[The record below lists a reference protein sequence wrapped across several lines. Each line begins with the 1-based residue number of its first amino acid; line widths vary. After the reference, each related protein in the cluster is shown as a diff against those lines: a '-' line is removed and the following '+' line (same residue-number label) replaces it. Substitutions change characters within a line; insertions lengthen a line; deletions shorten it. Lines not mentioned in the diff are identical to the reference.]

1 LSSPGPDLLDVIVV
15 GGGAAGGA
23 AACHLAA
30 LGRSVLVVDQAPFP
44 RHKPCGGGMAAS
56 VQHWFP
62 FDLSPVVEAVIERV
76 RFTWDL
82 DDPVI
87 AELPGSSPFWIVRR
101 SRLDAFLVEQ
111 ALAAGAG
118 FEPGVRVQRIE
129 KAAEHWCLDVVASE
143 GDGQPR
149 QLRARAVVLADGSG
163 SRHAAALGL
172 GPRQPRYATTV
183 SVEVEGTVQNPGTA
197 HFGFGLVPQGFCW
210 AFPREGGFSIGLGH
224 FIGRPLEETA
234 ALEEADAVLNRLLPS
249 LGFAAGSGERCQG
262 RLRVWDGHHPLHGD
276 GIVVAGDAASLC
288 DPFLAEGLRPA
299 LLSGCR
305 AAEAMQRWLNGDQM
319 ALAGYSTAM
328 RQQWGESMAWGR
340 RIAQVFYRVPRV
352 GYQLGIKRPT
362 APQRIAQIL
371 SGEMGYGDIAQR
383 AIRRLLFQRG

>member
-1 LSSPGPDLLDVIVV
+1 LSSPGPDLIDVVVV
-15 GGGAAGGA
+15 GSGAAGGA
-23 AACHLAA
+23 AAFHLAA
-30 LGRSVLVVDQAPFP
+30 LGHGVRVLDQAPFP

-56 VQHWFP
+56 VQQWFP

-76 RFTWDL
+76 RLNWDL
-82 DDPVI
+82 EDPVI

-111 ALAAGAG
+111 ALAAGAA
-118 FEPGVRVQRIE
+118 FEPGVCVERIWR
-129 KAAEHWCLDVVASE
+129 AADHWCMEVRASE

-172 GPRQPRYATTV
+172 GPRQPRYASTV
-183 SVEVEGTVQNPGTA
+183 SVEVEGTVRDPATA

-210 AFPREGGFSIGLGH
+210 AFPRNGGFSIGLGH
-224 FIGRPLEETA
+224 FIGRPLAEAA
-234 ALEEADAVLNRLLPS
+234 ALHEADDVLNRLLPS
-249 LGFAAGSGERCQG
+249 LGFAAGEGQRCQG

-276 GIVVAGDAASLC
+276 GILVAGDAASLC

-305 AAEAMQRWLNGDQM
+305 SAEAMHRWLNGETD
-319 ALAGYSTAM
+319 ALAGYSGAM
-328 RQQWGESMAWGR
+328 RQQWGDSMAWGR

-362 APQRIAQIL
+362 APKRIAQIL

>member
-1 LSSPGPDLLDVIVV
+1 VIVV

-23 AACHLAA
+23 AAFHLAA
-30 LGRSVLVVDQAPFP
+30 RGHAVLVLDQAPFP

-56 VQHWFP
+56 VQQWFP

-87 AELPGSSPFWIVRR
+87 ADLPGSSPFWIVRR

-111 ALAAGAG
+111 ARQAGAA
-118 FEPGVRVQRIE
+118 FEPGVRVERIWRS
-129 KAAEHWCLDVVASE
+129 ADHWCLEVTGQE
-143 GDGQPR
+143 GLAPGRSQPR
-149 QLRARAVVLADGSG
+149 QLQARAVVLADGSG
-163 SRHAAALGL
+163 SRQAAALGL
-172 GPRQPRYATTV
+172 GPRQPRFASTV
-183 SVEVEGTVQNPGTA
+183 SVEVEGAVQDPTTA
-197 HFGFGLVPQGFCW
+197 HFGFGLVPKGFCW
-210 AFPREGGFSIGLGH
+210 AFPREGGFSIGLGQ
-224 FIGRPLEETA
+224 FIGRPQQAGA
-234 ALEEADAVLNRLLPS
+234 ALGEADAVLNRLLPS
-249 LGFAAGSGERCQG
+249 LGFAADAGERCQG
-262 RLRVWDGHHPLHGD
+262 RLRVWDGHHPLHGE

-299 LLSGCR
+299 LLSGCQ
-305 AAEAMQRWLNGDQM
+305 AGEAMHHWLGGDGQ
-319 ALAGYSTAM
+319 ALAGYSTTL

-362 APQRIAQIL
+362 APRRIAQIL
-371 SGEMGYGDIAQR
+371 SGELGYGDIAQR